1 MHLTTTIEQA
11 PGQKRTRPELRLHGA
26 IPWPEN
32 ATAESLANVR
42 GSLIDVDAGSVVWGA
57 NPFRAVA
64 TLDVLAPDE
73 LDDELLSS
81 VLKERREAL
90 LQAPGSWCGGDRIWA
105 RFDPHDEAPTVEKSP
120 PKRGDPVPEPVD
132 GPSTILDDLI
142 ASAQGR
148 LLLRR
153 KRLSLRVDEMVLEDF
168 GGVEHLA
175 FKPSPGQT
183 TVLVGANGA
192 GKSTLLNAAKL
203 LLYPLTARFNRLPL
217 NSVLGDDDIR
227 NGRDVT
233 RLGITAT
240 LGAETVNW
248 RIARAVGFDSTA
260 EVKSSELDATIGRL
274 ANIIHAY
281 KPIIVYYSVD
291 RGVRGAALQDGTL
304 KEALPYGMSDFR
316 LFFKWFH
323 AREDLENETRIH
335 DSAHRDPQLEAVRRA
350 VPILID
356 GFKNLRVQR
365 APLRM
370 VVTKGASTLY
380 VDQLSDGEKCLLA
393 MVGDIARRLAM
404 ANPYADDPLL
414 GGGVI
419 LIDEIELHLHPLWQR
434 LVVPALERMFPNC
447 QLILTTHSPQVL
459 SSLHAENVRV
469 LERFEVRPLDR
480 ATWRRDTNRIL
491 QAAFG
496 DPGRPPEVAVK
507 FDALRD
513 AVDADRHEEARRLI
527 GELTAMI
534 EGDDPDVFFYE
545 QMLPAD
551 EASEVTP

>member
-64 TLDVLAPDE
+64 TLDVLAPTE

-81 VLKERREAL
+81 VLKDDARRCCKRL
-90 LQAPGSWCGGDRIWA
+90 VPGAAGTASGLASTHTTRRRPSRSRRRSGESNPRACR
-105 RFDPHDEAPTVEKSP
+105 R
-120 PKRGDPVPEPVD
+120 PEHHPRR
-132 GPSTILDDLI
+132 LI

-148 LLLRR
+148 LLLDASGCRFVSTRWSSRTLGASNTWRSSHHRDRR
-153 KRLSLRVDEMVLEDF
+153 PCSSARMAR
-168 GGVEHLA
+168 A
-175 FKPSPGQT
+175 SP
-183 TVLVGANGA
+183 LC
-192 GKSTLLNAAKL
+192 STLQSCFFTGL
-203 LLYPLTARFNRLPL
+203 LRDSIAFRSTVCLETSGRRTSGTAETSRGSGSLP
-217 NSVLGDDDIR
+217 
-227 NGRDVT
+227 
-233 RLGITAT
+233 T

-335 DSAHRDPQLEAVRRA
+335 DSAPGPSTRSRPSRR
-350 VPILID
+350 
-356 GFKNLRVQR
+356 
-365 APLRM
+365 
-370 VVTKGASTLY
+370 
-380 VDQLSDGEKCLLA
+380 
-393 MVGDIARRLAM
+393 
-404 ANPYADDPLL
+404 PYP
-414 GGGVI
+414 
-419 LIDEIELHLHPLWQR
+419 H
-434 LVVPALERMFPNC
+434 
-447 QLILTTHSPQVL
+447 
-459 SSLHAENVRV
+459 
-469 LERFEVRPLDR
+469 
-480 ATWRRDTNRIL
+480 
-491 QAAFG
+491 
-496 DPGRPPEVAVK
+496 
-507 FDALRD
+507 
-513 AVDADRHEEARRLI
+513 
-527 GELTAMI
+527 
-534 EGDDPDVFFYE
+534 
-545 QMLPAD
+545 
-551 EASEVTP
+551 